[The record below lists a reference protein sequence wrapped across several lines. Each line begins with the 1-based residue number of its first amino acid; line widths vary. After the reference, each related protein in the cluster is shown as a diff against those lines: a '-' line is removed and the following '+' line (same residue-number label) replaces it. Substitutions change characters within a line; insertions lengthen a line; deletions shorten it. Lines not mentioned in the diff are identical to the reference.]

1 MARPNDLIDVHLIG
15 KVSMLYH
22 HNGYTQQE
30 IATRL
35 QLSRPKVS
43 RLLKEA
49 KERGFIQVSVN
60 IPNGSFVE
68 QETRLEKKYK
78 LDEVL
83 ITEISTLDKSS
94 SNKLIKKQL
103 GTTAARY
110 LQRTISQNSI
120 LGVTWGTTLQ
130 AMVDEMQPV
139 TAQNLHIVQTLGGV
153 GPPEAKAHAMDISR
167 RLSQLLNS
175 RLTLLPAPGIV
186 ESHEAKIILL
196 SDRRVSA
203 ALNLFPK
210 IETVYVGIGALKTN
224 PVLQKESSEISPRI
238 QNEILNSNAV
248 GDIGLNFFDMNGQEI
263 ETGFQDLFIGMS
275 LKELKNVKTVV
286 GIAGGEDKFEAIVG
300 ALNGNYIDV
309 LITDHI
315 TAGKLMDR

>member
-22 HNGYTQQE
+22 HNGYTQQQ
-30 IATRL
+30 IANRL

-60 IPNGSFVE
+60 IPNGSYVE
-68 QETRLEKKYK
+68 QETRVEKKYK

-83 ITEISTLDKSS
+83 ITEISTIEKGST
-94 SNKLIKKQL
+94 NTLIKKQL
-103 GTTAARY
+103 GATAAKY
-110 LQRTISQNSI
+110 LQRTISQYSI
-120 LGVTWGTTLQ
+120 IGVTWGTTLQ

-139 TAQNLHIVQTLGGV
+139 SAQNLHIVQTLGGV

-186 ESHEAKIILL
+186 ESYEAKKILL

-203 ALNLFPK
+203 ALDLFPE
-210 IETVYVGIGALKTN
+210 IETVFVGIGALKTN
-224 PVLQKESSEISPRI
+224 P
-238 QNEILNSNAV
+238 
-248 GDIGLNFFDMNGQEI
+248 
-263 ETGFQDLFIGMS
+263 
-275 LKELKNVKTVV
+275 
-286 GIAGGEDKFEAIVG
+286 
-300 ALNGNYIDV
+300 GN
-309 LITDHI
+309 
-315 TAGKLMDR
+315 